1 MNKQFAITVKFT
13 KQLENGTFKRVR
25 ETFLFSAMTY
35 TDAEAR
41 VYEELGSVIRG
52 EFAIVGVVPKP
63 FADIFDNEA
72 DTYWELT
79 VRIQSDNLESDKV
92 RFVNARYLSSGD
104 TIKEAIELFE
114 ESMKPVLSDFTIIGI
129 SQSKIL
135 GIYPY
140 VENLDKEISRTP
152 LDSEESNVEEV
163 EDEIEETSP
172 Y

>member
-1 MNKQFAITVKFT
+1 
-13 KQLENGTFKRVR
+13 
-25 ETFLFSAMTY
+25 
-35 TDAEAR
+35 
-41 VYEELGSVIRG
+41 
-52 EFAIVGVVPKP
+52 
-63 FADIFDNEA
+63 
-72 DTYWELT
+72 
-79 VRIQSDNLESDKV
+79 
-92 RFVNARYLSSGD
+92 VNARYLSSGD

-140 VENLDKEISRTP
+140 VDNLDKEISRTP
-152 LDSEESNVEEV
+152 LDSEESIVEEV

>member
-1 MNKQFAITVKFT
+1 MNKQFAITVKYT

-41 VYEELGSVIRG
+41 VYEELGSIIKG

-92 RFVNARYLSSGD
+92 RFVNARYLSSGN
-104 TIKEAIELFE
+104 TVKEAIESFE
-114 ESMKPVLSDFTIIGI
+114 EAMKPVLSDFTIVGI

-135 GIYPY
+135 DIYPY

-152 LDSEESNVEEV
+152 IDSEEETESELEIESEV
-163 EDEIEETSP
+163 ESP

>member
-1 MNKQFAITVKFT
+1 MNKQFAITVKYT
-13 KQLENGTFKRVR
+13 KQLENGTFKRVN

-41 VYEELGSVIRG
+41 VYEELGSIIRG
-52 EFAIVGVVPKP
+52 EFAITGVVPKP
-63 FADIFDNEA
+63 FADIFDNES

-79 VRIQSDNLESDKV
+79 VRIQSDNLESDKL
-92 RFVNARYLSSGD
+92 RLVNARYLCSGD

-114 ESMKPVLSDFTIIGI
+114 ESMKALLSDFTIIGV

-135 GIYPY
+135 DIYPY
-140 VENLDKEISRTP
+140 VENLDKEISRKQI
-152 LDSEESNVEEV
+152 DSEDELESTFEV
-163 EDEIEETSP
+163 ENEVENP